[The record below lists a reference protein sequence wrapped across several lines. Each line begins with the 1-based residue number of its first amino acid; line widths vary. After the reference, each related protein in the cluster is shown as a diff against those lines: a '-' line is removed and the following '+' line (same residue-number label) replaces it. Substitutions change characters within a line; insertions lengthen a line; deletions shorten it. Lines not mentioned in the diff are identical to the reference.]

1 MYTYSCK
8 QLRCACIS
16 LQVEILSDDEDEED
30 NDVIPLGASDDK
42 YRPQSLEKMIHLIAY
57 IVEKSRDDNNQL
69 QISQKDYYSIIGGK
83 VDDNHY
89 ISGWGMWHFQNIL
102 CQVIQTSGDIV

>member
-1 MYTYSCK
+1 M
-8 QLRCACIS
+8 
-16 LQVEILSDDEDEED
+16 SDDEGEED

-57 IVEKSRDDNNQL
+57 IVEKSRDDSNQL

-83 VDDNHY
+83 VDDSHY
-89 ISGWGMWHFQNIL
+89 FTVWREGGVGVTFPNIS
-102 CQVIQTSGDIV
+102 C